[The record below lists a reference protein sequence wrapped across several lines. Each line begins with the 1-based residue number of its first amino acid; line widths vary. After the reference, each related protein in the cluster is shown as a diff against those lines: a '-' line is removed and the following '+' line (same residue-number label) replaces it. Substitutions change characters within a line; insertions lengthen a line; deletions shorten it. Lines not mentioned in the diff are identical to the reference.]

1 MSRLGVYVK
10 ASTANPTGWR
20 PWNSR
25 LSAQGL
31 AFYVPNTFP
40 VPTAGRGPFL
50 LQPGQAWAQ
59 PSPAGGLGRMGD
71 DAMDVAIDPTLLLA
85 GVGLFAVAM
94 LLLSGKKT
102 VKRIR
107 TRRRRKQAKIAR
119 LKQAEIARLS
129 TSTALPWAM

>member
-31 AFYVPNTFP
+31 SFYVPNTFP

-50 LQPGQAWAQ
+50 LQPGQAWAH

-71 DAMDVAIDPTLLLA
+71 DATDVAIDPTLLLA

-102 VKRIR
+102 VKRISGERR
-107 TRRRRKQAKIAR
+107 TRRRRKLQAKIAHLQSR
-119 LKQAEIARLS
+119 
-129 TSTALPWAM
+129 M